1 MDTNIKACDKIIPQQ
16 ICADDLNLMQW
27 TNLVLQH
34 DSHTTESLQAGIAG
48 TQISKMN
55 SLQHS
60 ICILIIRENQ
70 NQFESNFVV
79 IGNRF

>member
-55 SLQHS
+55 L
-60 ICILIIRENQ
+60 L
-70 NQFESNFVV
+70 FAK
-79 IGNRF
+79 